1 MTIVLIRRS
10 VLLTCLLCLIILS
23 VSSTDLFGQ
32 SVAPQDSVHW
42 VGVDTGFAMAKETGK
57 PVFLWFYG
65 SWCGYCKKMLAK
77 VFPDSFVI
85 ATLNAS
91 FIPIKIETASKRQIT
106 YQGISM
112 TESEFAINEF
122 NARSVPSTWFVEPNG
137 CRILH
142 LIGYRPVSDLAKNLD
157 YVRTKQYG
165 ECQNVS
171 LIDPPKMAKPRTDS
185 TKTSV
190 VQDTTKK

>member
-1 MTIVLIRRS
+1 MSTNLIRRS
-10 VLLTCLLCLIILS
+10 VRLTCLLCLIILS
-23 VSSTDLFGQ
+23 VSSTDSFAQ

-65 SWCGYCKKMLAK
+65 SWCGYSKKMLAK
-77 VFPDSFVI
+77 VFPDSSVI

-91 FIPIKIETASKRQIT
+91 FVPIKVETASKRQIT
-106 YQGISM
+106 YQGVAM
-112 TESEFAINEF
+112 TESEFAMNKF

-142 LIGYRPVSDLAKNLD
+142 LKGYRPVSDLVKNLD
-157 YVRTKQYG
+157 YVHTKQYG

-171 LIDPPKMAKPRTDS
+171 LIDPPKIAKPRTDS
-185 TKTSV
+185 TKTPAVS
-190 VQDTTKK
+190 DTTKK

>member
-10 VLLTCLLCLIILS
+10 VLLICLLCS
-23 VSSTDLFGQ
+23 VVLLVFSTDLFAQ
-32 SVAPQDSVHW
+32 SVAPSDSVHW
-42 VGVDTGFAMAKETGK
+42 VDLEKGLAMAKSDNK

-77 VFPDSFVI
+77 VFPDSSVI

-91 FIPIKIETASKRQIT
+91 FVPIKIETASKRQIT
-106 YQGISM
+106 YQGASM
-112 TESEFAINEF
+112 NESEFATSEF
-122 NARSVPSTWFVEPNG
+122 NARKVPSTWFVEPNG

-142 LIGYRPVSDLAKNLD
+142 LMGYRPVSDLVKNLE

-171 LIDPPKMAKPRTDS
+171 LVDPPRTTQLRTDS
-185 TKTSV
+185 TKTSAV
-190 VQDTTKK
+190 SDTAKK